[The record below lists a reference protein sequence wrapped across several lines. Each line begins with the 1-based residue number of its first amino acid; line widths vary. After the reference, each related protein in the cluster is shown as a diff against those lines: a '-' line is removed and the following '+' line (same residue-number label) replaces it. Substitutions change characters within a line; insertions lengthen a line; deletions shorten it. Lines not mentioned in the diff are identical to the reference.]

1 MVAPIDYTFGGT
13 LSPFQALAQG
23 AQMGAQFGTLQA
35 QRQAA
40 EQQAAL
46 AQSQAAAQ
54 AQATE
59 QARLRQQALA
69 ELYANPNPTA
79 RDFVRVASMLPEKD
93 AASLRAGF
101 EVLDKERRSS
111 TLLFGGQVMSAL
123 QSPQPEIGITLLRER
138 AAAERN
144 AGRADQAQAFET
156 YAKLAEIDPK
166 AVFTQMGTLLSTL
179 GEEGQKAVESLTKVG
194 EERRKAE
201 LAPLELAIKTAQAG
215 KEGFQATQAGYEAAT
230 KYLELQYKPQ
240 SLEDAVRK
248 RAADLKL
255 TEAQTAQAVAAAGK
269 MTAEAEAARRT
280 ATETASGVVPPEK
293 RPEAEAKLRKEYND
307 NTKGFT
313 EVRSAY
319 DRVQASQDNA
329 VGDLSLIFGYMKML
343 DPGSVVREGEF
354 ATAQNAAGVPDRVVN
369 IYNRILR
376 GERLNPE
383 QRSAFK
389 TQAGQLYNAAQKQE
403 QVVRDGITRIGT
415 AMGLKTENIF
425 YEAAV
430 PAGPPAAGGETVTV
444 GGRNYT
450 RPPTFT
456 DAQWAQYKRDMGVLR

>member
-1 MVAPIDYTFGGT
+1 MATGPIDYTFGGVQT
-13 LSPFQALAQG
+13 PFQALMQG
-23 AQMGAQFGTLQA
+23 AQIGAQFGQLQA
-35 QRQAA
+35 QRQEA
-40 EQQAAL
+40 EAK
-46 AQSQAAAQ
+46 AAAQ
-54 AQATE
+54 VQATQQAQA
-59 QARLRQQALA
+59 RQQALSD
-69 ELYANPNPTA
+69 LYANPNPTA
-79 RDFVRVASMLPEKD
+79 RDFARVASMLPEKD

-101 EVLDKERRSS
+101 EMFDKDRRSN
-111 TLLFGGQVMSAL
+111 TLLFGGQVMAAL

-138 AAAERN
+138 ATAERN

-156 YAKLAEIDPK
+156 YAKLAEVDPK

-179 GEEGQKAVESLTKVG
+179 GKEGQDAVESLTKAR
-194 EERRKAE
+194 EEARKTE

-230 KYLELQYKPQ
+230 KFLELQYKPQ
-240 SLEDAVRK
+240 SLEDAVKK

-255 TEAQTAQAVAAAGK
+255 TDAQTAQAVASAQQSRAMAGKIGAETEAAKAAG
-269 MTAEAEAARRT
+269 AA
-280 ATETASGVVPPEK
+280 AGAGIVPVEK

-354 ATAQNAAGVPDRVVN
+354 ATAQNAAGVPDRVLN
-369 IYNRILR
+369 LYNRVLS
-376 GERLNPE
+376 GQRLNPD
-383 QRSAFK
+383 QRASFK
-389 TQAGQLYNAAQKQE
+389 NQAGQLYNAAQKQE
-403 QVVRDGITRIGT
+403 QVVRTGITRIGT
-415 AMGLKTENIF
+415 AMGLNPQNIF

-430 PAGPPAAGGETVTV
+430 PAGPAVTGVPIPTGAAAPTSAATVPAMPQGFRLLPP
-444 GGRNYT
+444 GGR
-450 RPPTFT
+450 
-456 DAQWAQYKRDMGVLR
+456 

>member
-1 MVAPIDYTFGGT
+1 MVAPIDYTLPGVQ
-13 LSPFQALAQG
+13 SPFQALAQG
-23 AQMGAQFGTLQA
+23 MQFGTQMATAEA
-35 QRQAA
+35 QRQEA
-40 EQQAAL
+40 ERRAAL
-46 AQSQAAAQ
+46 VQ
-54 AQATE
+54 AQATAQQ
-59 QARLRQQALA
+59 QAIERQQALA
-69 ELYANPNPTA
+69 QSFNRLSERVRAGSATAADFQEFALQAPKDQAESALKFFNEQSAERKAAELGELSQ
-79 RDFVRVASMLPEKD
+79 VAS
-93 AASLRAGF
+93 
-101 EVLDKERRSS
+101 
-111 TLLFGGQVMSAL
+111 AL
-123 QSPQPEIGITLLRER
+123 GSRNPEIGVRLLREKAEAFR
-138 AAAERN
+138 NRGDAEAAKRYEVWAEIAQN
-144 AGRADQAQAFET
+144 DPADAQA
-156 YAKLAEIDPK
+156 AVLAGAAFLPGGDKVVTAWEK
-166 AVFTQMGTLLSTL
+166 AR
-179 GEEGQKAVESLTKVG
+179 

-215 KEGFQATQAGYEAAT
+215 KEGFNATQAGYEAAT
-230 KYLELQYKPQ
+230 KFLELQYKPQ
-240 SLEDAVRK
+240 DLEDAVRK

-255 TEAQTAQAVAAAGK
+255 TEAQTGQAVAAAQQARAMAGK
-269 MTAEAEAARRT
+269 LGEEARLIKKQVEEVST
-280 ATETASGVVPPEK
+280 GIVPPEK

-369 IYNRILR
+369 LYNRILR

-383 QRSAFK
+383 QRGAFK

-415 AMGLKTENIF
+415 AMGLNPQNIF

-430 PAGPPAAGGETVTV
+430 PAGPAAGPAAAQP
-444 GGRNYT
+444 GRPGT
-450 RPPTFT
+450 RPAPGQRNVVV
-456 DAQWAQYKRDMGVLR
+456 DY